1 MKHKK
6 KDHRTITYKE
16 SQEFYN
22 YKMFKQESEKRKKL
36 QAQAKPADVTHEVEV
51 TKPKM

>member
-1 MKHKK
+1 MKHHKNNR
-6 KDHRTITYKE
+6 RTMTYKE

-22 YKMFKQESEKRKKL
+22 YKMFQQESEKRKKL
-36 QAQAKPADVTHEVEV
+36 QAQAKPVDVTHEVEV